1 LNARVATLSPIR
13 FRSMG
18 RFAPHCLTGLV
29 VALALV
35 SAARAADAPTP
46 PSPPM
51 PPATAAAPLPA
62 TQALVEAATLAC
74 RTVLARRYGAA
85 AEQVEVWLAP
95 AMAIAI
101 ESGELALPALRRD
114 GLQLGWMVRGKPAPM
129 PIGRCRTD
137 GAGAVKAI
145 EEQKD

>member
-1 LNARVATLSPIR
+1 MLSPIR
-13 FRSMG
+13 CRSMG
-18 RFAPHCLTGLV
+18 RSAPHCLAGLV

-35 SAARAADAPTP
+35 SAGQAADAPP
-46 PSPPM
+46 PPPM
-51 PPATAAAPLPA
+51 APAATAAPLPA
-62 TQALVEAATLAC
+62 TQALVEVATLAC
-74 RTVLARRYGAA
+74 RTALARRYGAA

-95 AMAIAI
+95 AIAIAI

-114 GLQLGWMVRGKPAPM
+114 GLPLGWMVRGKPAPL
-129 PIGRCRTD
+129 PIGLCRTD